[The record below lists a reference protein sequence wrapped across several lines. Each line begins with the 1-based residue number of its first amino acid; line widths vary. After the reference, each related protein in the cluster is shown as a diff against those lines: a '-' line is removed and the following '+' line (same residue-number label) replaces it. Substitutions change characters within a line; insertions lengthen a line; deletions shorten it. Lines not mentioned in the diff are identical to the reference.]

1 MLTDEIIDRY
11 SAYIN
16 ALIGHDL
23 IFRPGYN
30 NQMDVEA
37 SRHRFIGRLYSLY
50 FNKRAEQGQIDG
62 KIIRFNIKD
71 DRIAQID
78 LEIVYDEYEPRA
90 CYKKLVDGITAHF
103 KELEIGKTYD
113 ISLEEINA
121 IDGKKKKSDQYTPFI
136 KYLQD
141 YYQIILNIRD

>member
-11 SAYIN
+11 STYIN
-16 ALIGHDL
+16 ALIGHDI

-90 CYKKLVDGITAHF
+90 CYKKLVDGITIYF

-121 IDGKKKKSDQYTPFI
+121 IDGKKKRRK
-136 KYLQD
+136 K
-141 YYQIILNIRD
+141 